1 MKGLAGGAG
10 SRKPNAD
17 SILPEPWRNKMVISA
32 RVHYACVAMLELAIQ
47 NDEGSPVAI
56 REITDRHGIPGPFLV
71 QILRS
76 LRALGW
82 VQSIRGSQ
90 GGYRLSVDPGTITL
104 LDIAEAIGSQ
114 ETGCR
119 TEAKGTPIAAMLQEQ
134 WDDAADASRRVLG
147 QATLSGLV
155 ERAQHGDASMFYI

>member
-1 MKGLAGGAG
+1 
-10 SRKPNAD
+10 
-17 SILPEPWRNKMVISA
+17 MVISA

-90 GGYRLSVDPGTITL
+90 GGYRLSVDPATITL

-114 ETGCR
+114 EAGCR
-119 TEAKGTPIAAMLQEQ
+119 TEATCTPMAVMLQTQ
-134 WDDAADASRRVLG
+134 WDDAAEASRRVLG